1 MHFFIQCDIIDKESK
16 IFGGVKVK
24 HYVRELI
31 SEEKIAN
38 RIEQLGKQISE
49 DYKDEDLVLVALL
62 RGSALFL
69 ADISRKITAN
79 CRIDFMCVSSYGN
92 SMTTS
97 GNINIKKD
105 LDEDI
110 CGKNVLII
118 EDIIDTGTTLY
129 KIKDFLL
136 QREPK
141 SLKICSLLDKPS
153 RRIHDVKIDY
163 IGFTIPDV
171 FIVGY
176 GIDYA
181 QEYRTLPYLGEVVQE
196 EENE

>member
-1 MHFFIQCDIIDKESK
+1 M
-16 IFGGVKVK
+16 K

-153 RRIHDVKIDY
+153 RRIHNVKIDY

>member
-1 MHFFIQCDIIDKESK
+1 M
-16 IFGGVKVK
+16 K

-92 SMTTS
+92 SRTTS

>member
-1 MHFFIQCDIIDKESK
+1 M
-16 IFGGVKVK
+16 K

>member
-1 MHFFIQCDIIDKESK
+1 M
-16 IFGGVKVK
+16 K
-24 HYVRELI
+24 HHVVELI
-31 SEEKIAN
+31 SEKEIAE
-38 RIEQLGKQISE
+38 RIEELGKKISE
-49 DYKDEDLVLVALL
+49 DFKDEELILVALL

-69 ADISRKITAN
+69 ADISRKITSN

-92 SMTTS
+92 SMETS

-110 CGKNVLII
+110 CNKNVLII

-129 KIKDFLL
+129 KIKEFLL
-136 QREPK
+136 QRKPK
-141 SLKICSLLDKPS
+141 SLKICTLLDKPS
-153 RRIHDVKIDY
+153 RRVHDVKIDY
-163 IGFTIPDV
+163 VGFTIPDV

-181 QEYRTLPYLGEVVQE
+181 QQYRTLPYLAEVVKE
-196 EENE
+196 DE

>member
-1 MHFFIQCDIIDKESK
+1 M
-16 IFGGVKVK
+16 K
-24 HYVRELI
+24 HHVVELI
-31 SEEKIAN
+31 SEKEIAE
-38 RIEQLGKQISE
+38 RIEELGKKISE
-49 DYKDEDLVLVALL
+49 DFKDEELILVALL

-69 ADISRKITAN
+69 ADISRKITSN

-92 SMTTS
+92 GMETS

-110 CGKNVLII
+110 CNKNVLII

-129 KIKDFLL
+129 KIKEFLL
-136 QREPK
+136 QRKPK
-141 SLKICSLLDKPS
+141 SLKICTLLDKPS
-153 RRIHDVKIDY
+153 RRVHDVKIDY
-163 IGFTIPDV
+163 VGFTIPDV

-181 QEYRTLPYLGEVVQE
+181 QQYRTLPYLAEVVKE
-196 EENE
+196 DE

>member
-1 MHFFIQCDIIDKESK
+1 MKYRVEK
-16 IFGGVKVK
+16 
-24 HYVRELI
+24 LI
-31 SEEKIAN
+31 SEEEIAQK
-38 RIEQLGKQISE
+38 IEQLGKQISQ
-49 DYKDEDLVLVALL
+49 DYKNEELILVALL

-69 ADISRKITAN
+69 ADISRKITSK
-79 CRIDFMCVSSYGN
+79 CKIDFMCVSSYGD
-92 SMTTS
+92 SMNTS

-110 CGKNVLII
+110 CQKNVLII

-129 KIKDFLL
+129 KIKEFLL

-141 SLKICSLLDKPS
+141 SLKICTLLDKPS
-153 RRIHDVKIDY
+153 RRVHDVKIDY
-163 IGFTIPDV
+163 IGFTVPDV

-181 QEYRTLPYLGEVVQE
+181 QEYRTLPYIAEVIQE
-196 EENE
+196 EE

>member
-1 MHFFIQCDIIDKESK
+1 M
-16 IFGGVKVK
+16 K
-24 HYVRELI
+24 HHVVELI
-31 SEEKIAN
+31 SEKEIAE
-38 RIEQLGKQISE
+38 RIEELGKKISE
-49 DYKDEDLVLVALL
+49 DFKDEELILVALL

-69 ADISRKITAN
+69 ADISRKITSN

-92 SMTTS
+92 SMETS

-110 CGKNVLII
+110 CNKNVLII

-129 KIKDFLL
+129 KIKEFLL
-136 QREPK
+136 QRKPK
-141 SLKICSLLDKPS
+141 SLKICTLLDKPS
-153 RRIHDVKIDY
+153 RRVHDVKIDY
-163 IGFTIPDV
+163 VGFTIPDV

-181 QEYRTLPYLGEVVQE
+181 QEYRTLPYLAEVVKE
-196 EENE
+196 DE

>member
-1 MHFFIQCDIIDKESK
+1 M
-16 IFGGVKVK
+16 K
-24 HYVRELI
+24 HHVVELI
-31 SEEKIAN
+31 SEKEIAE
-38 RIEQLGKQISE
+38 RIEELGKKISE
-49 DYKDEDLVLVALL
+49 DFKDEELILVALL

-69 ADISRKITAN
+69 ADISRKITSN

-92 SMTTS
+92 SMETS

-110 CGKNVLII
+110 CNKNVLII

-129 KIKDFLL
+129 KIKEFLL
-136 QREPK
+136 QRKPK
-141 SLKICSLLDKPS
+141 SLKICTLLDKPS
-153 RRIHDVKIDY
+153 RRVHDVKIDY
-163 IGFTIPDV
+163 VGFTIPDV

-181 QEYRTLPYLGEVVQE
+181 QRYRTLPYLAEVVKE
-196 EENE
+196 DE

>member
-1 MHFFIQCDIIDKESK
+1 M
-16 IFGGVKVK
+16 K
-24 HYVRELI
+24 HHVVELI
-31 SEEKIAN
+31 SEKEIAE
-38 RIEQLGKQISE
+38 RIEELGKKISE
-49 DYKDEDLVLVALL
+49 DFKDEELILVALL

-69 ADISRKITAN
+69 ADISRKITSN

-92 SMTTS
+92 SMETS

-110 CGKNVLII
+110 CNKNVLII

-129 KIKDFLL
+129 KIKEFLL
-136 QREPK
+136 QRKPK
-141 SLKICSLLDKPS
+141 SLKICTLLDKPS
-153 RRIHDVKIDY
+153 RRVHDVKIDY
-163 IGFTIPDV
+163 VGFTIPDV

-181 QEYRTLPYLGEVVQE
+181 QQYRTLPYLAEVVKEDE
-196 EENE
+196 E

>member
-1 MHFFIQCDIIDKESK
+1 M
-16 IFGGVKVK
+16 K
-24 HYVRELI
+24 HYVKELI
-31 SEEKIAN
+31 SEEKIAS

-118 EDIIDTGTTLY
+118 EDIVDTGTTLY
-129 KIKDFLL
+129 KIKDFLM

-163 IGFTIPDV
+163 LGFTIPDV

-181 QEYRTLPYLGEVVQE
+181 QEYRTLPYLGEVIQE
-196 EENE
+196 GKDE

>member
-1 MHFFIQCDIIDKESK
+1 M
-16 IFGGVKVK
+16 K

-153 RRIHDVKIDY
+153 RRIHD

>member
-1 MHFFIQCDIIDKESK
+1 M
-16 IFGGVKVK
+16 K
-24 HYVRELI
+24 HHIEELI
-31 SEEKIAN
+31 SEEKIAK
-38 RIEQLGKQISE
+38 RIEELGKQISE
-49 DYKDEDLVLVALL
+49 NFKDEEVILVALL

-69 ADISRKITAN
+69 ADISRKITSK

-92 SMTTS
+92 EMNTS

-129 KIKDFLL
+129 KIKEFLL
-136 QREPK
+136 QRNPK
-141 SLKICSLLDKPS
+141 TLKICTLLDKPS
-153 RRIHDVKIDY
+153 RRIHDVKVDY
-163 IGFTIPDV
+163 VGFTIPDV

-181 QEYRTLPYLGEVVQE
+181 QQYRTLPYLGEVVQDKE
-196 EENE
+196 

>member
-1 MHFFIQCDIIDKESK
+1 MKHH
-16 IFGGVKVK
+16 VKQM
-24 HYVRELI
+24 I
-31 SEEKIAN
+31 SETQIAK
-38 RIEQLGKQISE
+38 RIEELAYQISE

-69 ADISRKITAN
+69 ADISRKITSN
-79 CRIDFMCVSSYGN
+79 CRIDFMCVSSYGD
-92 SMTTS
+92 SMNTS

-141 SLKICSLLDKPS
+141 SLKICTLLDKPS
-153 RRIHDVKIDY
+153 RRVHDVPVDY
-163 IGFTIPDV
+163 IGFTVPDV

-181 QEYRTLPYLGEVVQE
+181 QEYRTLPYIGEVIQE
-196 EENE
+196 EE